1 MAYWNNTTESERVYS
16 TQVESIID
24 MIYTSI
30 IDVGLLL
37 NVATVAL
44 TLYNRLLHVPLFVLI
59 FNICIA
65 DIIIGISTL
74 PYIYVD
80 IITMKTDSVTLN
92 KLLCSVTF
100 AKGGRFCSLCVQ
112 ILTFCLLNIHRF
124 ILIKYPN
131 RTKLH
136 MSLKNAKLFAK
147 VIWVTSFFLTLPNF
161 LPLTLDTKAD
171 ICYRDWSHN
180 SASLSVLYKIITFG
194 IGFILPTVVIALMI
208 LLSLRSLRYGKRL
221 NQVSPREV
229 VLCTCP
235 SVRRAR
241 KRLWEYLFLY
251 WLGIMRVLV

>member
-80 IITMKTDSVTLN
+80 VITM
-92 KLLCSVTF
+92 
-100 AKGGRFCSLCVQ
+100 
-112 ILTFCLLNIHRF
+112 
-124 ILIKYPN
+124 
-131 RTKLH
+131 
-136 MSLKNAKLFAK
+136 
-147 VIWVTSFFLTLPNF
+147 
-161 LPLTLDTKAD
+161 
-171 ICYRDWSHN
+171 
-180 SASLSVLYKIITFG
+180 
-194 IGFILPTVVIALMI
+194 
-208 LLSLRSLRYGKRL
+208 
-221 NQVSPREV
+221 
-229 VLCTCP
+229 
-235 SVRRAR
+235 
-241 KRLWEYLFLY
+241 
-251 WLGIMRVLV
+251 